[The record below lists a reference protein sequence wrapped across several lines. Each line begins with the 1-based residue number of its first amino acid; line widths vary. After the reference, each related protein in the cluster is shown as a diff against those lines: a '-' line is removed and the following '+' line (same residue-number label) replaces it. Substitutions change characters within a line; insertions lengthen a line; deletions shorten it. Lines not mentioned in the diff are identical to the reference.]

1 MGLAQEGLLAL
12 VNMDLGKVSL
22 LVVANRVPS
31 LDMDNRVLVMVSHP
45 AMVHTTQGQVSL
57 LARVQ
62 VDLGQDS
69 LVVLGNMVLHRET
82 LLALVGKDLDKVTL
96 LVGHSVAQI
105 QDSHQ
110 AMAQVSPLSLASM
123 DQLHVIHR
131 AKKGTGLAQGSL
143 VAPNNLGL
151 AQEGLLALIN
161 MHLGKV
167 SLLVVANRVPSL
179 DSHEVVIST
188 ALPVVIPLAMV
199 SMALALV
206 SLPAVG
212 LTRQVQ
218 VSLLDRAEVALG
230 QDSLHI

>member
-1 MGLAQEGLLAL
+1 ME
-12 VNMDLGKVSL
+12 
-22 LVVANRVPS
+22 
-31 LDMDNRVLVMVSHP
+31 
-45 AMVHTTQGQVSL
+45 
-57 LARVQ
+57 
-62 VDLGQDS
+62 
-69 LVVLGNMVLHRET
+69 LHRDT
-82 LLALVGKDLDKVTL
+82 LLAPQGKDLDKVTL
-96 LVGHSVAQI
+96 LVGHSMAH

-110 AMAQVSPLSLASM
+110 AMVQVSPLSLASM

-151 AQEGLLALIN
+151 AQEGLLALVN
-161 MHLGKV
+161 MDLGKV

-179 DSHEVVIST
+179 DSQEVVIST

-212 LTRQVQ
+212 HTRQVQ

-230 QDSLHI
+230 QDSLLI